1 MRAEKGGR
9 RRIRIKQENIDRLSE
24 WVVDRITVT
33 EILQKKNSLDRN
45 RIVRQENKSPCMAK

>member
-1 MRAEKGGR
+1 MRAEKGGT

-45 RIVRQENKSPCMAK
+45 RMNTF